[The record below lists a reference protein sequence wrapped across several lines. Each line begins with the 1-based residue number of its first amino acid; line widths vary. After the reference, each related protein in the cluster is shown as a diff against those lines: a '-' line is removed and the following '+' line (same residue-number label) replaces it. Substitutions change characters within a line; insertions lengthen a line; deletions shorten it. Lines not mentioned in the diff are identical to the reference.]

1 MKPRASLICA
11 AVLALSVSCGSDP
24 NNHGFFDEGPGE
36 DNGGL
41 EDTTGVDLV
50 GVDTAGRDTTVV
62 ESGCLPAAGTPG
74 NATVTAGAAQTFA
87 TVETTAMNQMDNMSS
102 PLPYI
107 RMGALALGTGE
118 CATAGLL
125 YLASD
130 PESGSM
136 KKLMY
141 QDVTTVGLRAATP
154 EPELVIDAIS
164 PATHNL
170 TLFYAAA
177 CMPIAMRPTS
187 TGYMQFERSAEA
199 CGKGQTV
206 ALDLDGTVSAVTGM
220 GGWQERDG
228 TMVVIARANL
238 DGTPTGIIGRRT
250 IKPSS
255 SWEFETFDMPAT
267 YTDLYSL
274 RVAADGTVHALYTK
288 TQYPCDGDCDLDL
301 YYGRKADGGSWV
313 EETVQESKWAGVDNA
328 TQDEYSADPTMVV
341 DSRGEPVVAANFLTR
356 AVTGSI
362 KSSELRVYG
371 RDNGEW
377 CRETVATVVDEYQGK
392 DGSDMTGAMPFVTL
406 DGVGRIHVVFQDMAQ
421 WHDSN
426 NYANAV
432 NGQIRYAVRA
442 GKKWTLKTLV
452 TQEGEGTGAA
462 AAPLY
467 GMLPT
472 TLAVSDDG
480 QTVYAAGASFEW
492 DTNSIYLSDYVPIT
506 FNATVVR
513 ADVDLP

>member
-1 MKPRASLICA
+1 MKPRAIYICA
-11 AVLALSVSCGSDP
+11 ALALATSCGNDP
-24 NNHGFFDEGPGE
+24 NNHGFFDEGPGT

-50 GVDTAGRDTTVV
+50 GVDTAGRDTSVV
-62 ESGCLPAAGTPG
+62 ESGCLPAAGTAG

-102 PLPYI
+102 PLPYM
-107 RMGALALGTGE
+107 RMGALALGTGD

-130 PESGSM
+130 PEGGSM

-141 QDVTTVGLRAATP
+141 QDVTTIGLRAATP

-170 TLFYAAA
+170 TLFFAAA

-187 TGYMQFERSAEA
+187 TGYMQYIRSAE
-199 CGKGQTV
+199 GMWNGQPV
-206 ALDLDGTVSAVTGM
+206 VLDLDGTVSAVSGM

-238 DGTPTGIIGRRT
+238 DGTPMGIIGRRT

-255 SWEFETFDMPAT
+255 TWEFETFDMPPT
-267 YTDLYSL
+267 YTELYSL

-301 YYGRKADGGSWV
+301 YYGRKADGSAWV
-313 EETVQESKWAGVDNA
+313 EETVQESKWGAPD
-328 TQDEYSADPTMVV
+328 DEYAADPTMVI

-356 AVTGSI
+356 VITGSI

-371 RDNGEW
+371 RDDGEW
-377 CRETVATVVDEYQGK
+377 CMETVATEVDGYRGS
-392 DGSDMTGAMPFVTL
+392 DGTDMTGVAPFVVL
-406 DGVGRIHVVFQDMAQ
+406 DGQGRVHVAFQDMAS
-421 WHDSN
+421 WHAKDPVDQINKQNS
-426 NYANAV
+426 V

-442 GKKWTLKTLV
+442 GKN
-452 TQEGEGTGAA
+452 G
-462 AAPLY
+462 P
-467 GMLPT
+467 
-472 TLAVSDDG
+472 
-480 QTVYAAGASFEW
+480 
-492 DTNSIYLSDYVPIT
+492 
-506 FNATVVR
+506 
-513 ADVDLP
+513 